1 MKAKDLV
8 EQMGAS
14 LLGQYVLTASE
25 GSWPGGV
32 AVIVSIDCLTAPDVV
47 MYVRTTGIN
56 WTQWGVVDD
65 AEVELLGRVSSPKE
79 VVTKYHAQLQL
90 VHQSLS
96 WANAMITEALE
107 THGAALPSTLYAEC
121 QELSTRLL
129 GAMYELRE
137 EQEL

>member
-1 MKAKDLV
+1 VKAKDLV
-8 EQMGAS
+8 EQMGVS
-14 LLGQYVLTASE
+14 LLGQYVLINRTV
-25 GSWPGGV
+25 GYPGGTT
-32 AVIVSIDCLTAPDVV
+32 IVVSVDSTKPNVV
-47 MYVRTTGIN
+47 MYVRTTEIN
-56 WTQWGVVDD
+56 WVEREVVAD
-65 AEVELLGRVSSPKE
+65 AEVELLGRASSPKE